1 MKGIAN
7 TPTCPIRSRYSISL
21 MTELLEPLWG
31 FGDDLAGKNLKKMR
45 FGTKTRTDTSQPRY
59 MNVHCQFFFLRLYA

>member
-1 MKGIAN
+1 
-7 TPTCPIRSRYSISL
+7 
-21 MTELLEPLWG
+21 MTELLELPRD

-59 MNVHCQFFFLRLYA
+59 MNVHCQFFFLRLYVDE